1 MKKLNNKQVEAISSS
16 FSNLGNI
23 LFLGLAVT
31 TIAVAGI
38 SKVSIGIW
46 IFSLLGWFGCQ
57 TLSVW
62 TLSFWRKED
71 GSDGFN

>member
-1 MKKLNNKQVEAISSS
+1 MKKLNNKQVEAISSA

-31 TIAVAGI
+31 SLAVAGI

-46 IFSLLGWFGCQ
+46 FLSLLGWFGCQ
-57 TLSVW
+57 FLSVW
-62 TLSFWRKED
+62 VLSFWREED
-71 GSDGFN
+71 GRNGSN